1 MTEIDYATI
10 ALISMLS
17 GFGGGLGAEFAKA
30 FINYVK
36 EKVEKK

>member
-1 MTEIDYATI
+1 MTEIDYLTV

-17 GFGGGLGAEFAKA
+17 GFGGAIGGELAKA

-36 EKVEKK
+36 EVKRKK